1 MAAAKD
7 ERQSNFE
14 QASTALNEGLETCR
28 IVVGTYR
35 ELLAG
40 DRTAPEVTDA
50 AAAGDTVGEETLQT
64 VETIAVSGGTE
75 P

>member
-35 ELLAG
+35 ELLIG
-40 DRTAPEVTDA
+40 DAKVNDRDGPLPIDENAPPTSEKR
-50 AAAGDTVGEETLQT
+50 
-64 VETIAVSGGTE
+64 
-75 P
+75 